1 MINVGM
7 VIDGGKEELG
17 KHRKGTRLPF
27 FISRLMGSGIHRKTI
42 ESMSKMLD
50 IEPTDL

>member
-7 VIDGGKEELG
+7 VIDGGKEELR
-17 KHRKGTRLPF
+17 KHRKGTMLPF